1 MPVMPEMFEALEGR
15 TLLSA
20 EVELCSRGHAHP
32 VAAEEVHLTTRVGK
46 SGATIAARS
55 ASAGASDEV
64 SYFKSGKTR
73 AARVQA
79 ANMLRVSSNGRYLV
93 RADGSPFFYMA
104 DTAWH
109 LPNKLSRS
117 EADLYL
123 ETRAAQGFTVVQ
135 LEINARFR
143 TNVAGNPFLDG
154 DPDRRNPDFF
164 EHLDYIIGKANELG
178 LYVSLVPLDT
188 RFASRGVFTPTSAYT
203 FGRFLGER
211 YQTAKVIWTLG
222 GDIGGDEV
230 PDGVTLWRELAAGIA
245 RGAAGKDLSRVM
257 MQYHPGYAQSSSRW
271 FQNDAW
277 LDLHAFQSG
286 HSTNPTN
293 YNTVAADYGRSPTR
307 PVMDI
312 EPGYE
317 GMPAGIVAGN
327 PRLTDYDVRKAQYWA
342 LFAGAHGVTFG
353 NNNVWQFVREITERN
368 LATGTWQESLES
380 PGANSMAVL
389 KRLMTSRPVL
399 NRVPDQSVIVGSS
412 LSGKDHVR
420 ATRAS
425 DGSYAFVYTA
435 GGKDVT
441 VDLNKLSGGQVTAR
455 WYNPRSGK
463 STLIGTFAKSGNR
476 TFTSP
481 AAGYDWVL
489 VLDDASRGFG
499 KP

>member
-1 MPVMPEMFEALEGR
+1 MPPMPEMFEPLEGR

-20 EVELCSRGHAHP
+20 DVELCSRGHAHP
-32 VAAEEVHLTTRVGK
+32 VEAEEVHVTRSVGK
-46 SGATIAARS
+46 SGATIAAR
-55 ASAGASDEV
+55 AGRTSSTEIV
-64 SYFKSGKTR
+64 PLKSGKTR

-93 RADGSPFFYMA
+93 QADGSPFFYMA

-117 EADLYL
+117 QADQYL
-123 ETRAAQGFTVVQ
+123 ETRAAQGFTVIQ
-135 LEINARFR
+135 LEVNARFR

-154 DPDRRNPDFF
+154 DPDQRNPEFF
-164 EHLDYIIGKANELG
+164 RHLDYIIGKANALG
-178 LYVSLVPLDT
+178 MYVSLVPLDT
-188 RFASRGVFTPTSAYT
+188 RYASRGVFTPTSAYT

-211 YQTAKVIWTLG
+211 YQTAKIIWTLG

-230 PDGVTLWRELAAGIA
+230 PDGLTLWRELAAGIA
-245 RGAAGKDLSRVM
+245 RGAAGRDVSKVM
-257 MQYHPGYAQSSSRW
+257 MQFHPGYAQSSSRW
-271 FQNDAW
+271 FQNDVW
-277 LDLHAFQSG
+277 LDLNAFQSG
-286 HSTNPTN
+286 HSMNPTN

-317 GMPAGIVAGN
+317 DMPAGIVAGN

-342 LFAGAHGVTFG
+342 LFAGAHGVTYG
-353 NNNVWQFVREITERN
+353 NNNVWQFAQTITSRN
-368 LATGTWQESLES
+368 LASGTWQESLES

-389 KRLMTSRPVL
+389 KRLMTSRPML
-399 NRVPDQSVIVGSS
+399 NRVPEQSLIVGSS
-412 LSGKDHVR
+412 LSGKDHLR

-441 VDLNKLSGGQVTAR
+441 VNLSKLSGSQVTAR
-455 WYNPRSGK
+455 WYNPRSGR
-463 STLIGTFAKSGNR
+463 SSVIGTFARSGNR
-476 TFTSP
+476 TFAAP